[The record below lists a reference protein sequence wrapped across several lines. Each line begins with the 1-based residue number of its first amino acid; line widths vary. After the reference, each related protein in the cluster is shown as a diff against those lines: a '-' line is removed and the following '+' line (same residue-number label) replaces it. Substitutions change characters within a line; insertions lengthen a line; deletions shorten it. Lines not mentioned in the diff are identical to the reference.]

1 MTSAMTEIV
10 ALLKLSAVSAAHLA
24 LEQLLDRLLVLL
36 ALVTQVAARRLG
48 LNEFSLHIDRPGRE
62 IGPRQKVCVAGGAS
76 VTERA
81 PRPPMPH
88 GDYGAPPILA

>member
-36 ALVTQVAARRLG
+36 ALVTQVAARRLCLQSNKFM
-48 LNEFSLHIDRPGRE
+48 LN
-62 IGPRQKVCVAGGAS
+62 
-76 VTERA
+76 
-81 PRPPMPH
+81 
-88 GDYGAPPILA
+88 